1 LNNRK
6 PVFIIKANGEKVPF
20 NPHKVIVTCKR
31 AGANRK
37 LAKRVSEEVSLKIHD
52 GMSTKEVYRLVLA
65 LLAQFE
71 TGGATSHRYRL
82 KEAIMKLGPSG
93 FVFENYV
100 GRILKDQGYQIKNI
114 RKIMQG
120 RCVKHELDI
129 TVYHPDSKKKIFVEC
144 KYHNFPG
151 VFTGLKE
158 SLYTHARFLDLKD
171 LFDGE
176 MLVCNTRISKEVITY
191 ASCIGQQVVSWRYP
205 PNKSLETMIQES
217 GLYPITI
224 LPLTKNELYVISKN
238 NIMIAKDL
246 LAMDKNQLSSKTGIS
261 LERIKKIQE
270 ITFQIINRFK
280 SDYT

>member
-1 LNNRK
+1 
-6 PVFIIKANGEKVPF
+6 
-20 NPHKVIVTCKR
+20 
-31 AGANRK
+31 
-37 LAKRVSEEVSLKIHD
+37 
-52 GMSTKEVYRLVLA
+52 
-65 LLAQFE
+65 
-71 TGGATSHRYRL
+71 
-82 KEAIMKLGPSG
+82 
-93 FVFENYV
+93 
-100 GRILKDQGYQIKNI
+100 
-114 RKIMQG
+114 
-120 RCVKHELDI
+120 
-129 TVYHPDSKKKIFVEC
+129 
-144 KYHNFPG
+144 
-151 VFTGLKE
+151 
-158 SLYTHARFLDLKD
+158 
-171 LFDGE
+171 

-246 LAMDKNQLSSKTGIS
+246 LAMDKNQLSAKTGIS